1 MSEVKK
7 YMSTRIFSTSPD
19 KYAYE
24 AVDEMYK
31 NKVSA
36 LLVKEGGEYV
46 GIITKTDWMFL
57 VLKGECDPKVMKIS
71 SVMTKI
77 ANTIDENQTIAEV
90 CSIIQTKK
98 IRHVPVTRNGE
109 IVGMFSVKDLEKY
122 YLQLHNKT
130 DFKLDKSLKT
140 LFNHRYTPS
149 GYTRAMVKY
158 N

>member
-46 GIITKTDWMFL
+46 GITTKTDWMFL
-57 VLKGECDPKVMKIS
+57 VLKGECD
-71 SVMTKI
+71 
-77 ANTIDENQTIAEV
+77 
-90 CSIIQTKK
+90 
-98 IRHVPVTRNGE
+98 R
-109 IVGMFSVKDLEKY
+109 
-122 YLQLHNKT
+122 
-130 DFKLDKSLKT
+130 
-140 LFNHRYTPS
+140 
-149 GYTRAMVKY
+149 
-158 N
+158 

>member
-1 MSEVKK
+1 
-7 YMSTRIFSTSPD
+7 
-19 KYAYE
+19 
-24 AVDEMYK
+24 
-31 NKVSA
+31 
-36 LLVKEGGEYV
+36 
-46 GIITKTDWMFL
+46 
-57 VLKGECDPKVMKIS
+57 MKIS

-130 DFKLDKSLKT
+130 DF
-140 LFNHRYTPS
+140 
-149 GYTRAMVKY
+149 
-158 N
+158 